1 MRSQTGGIIS
11 LGWGA
16 VHARSGKQKI
26 NTKSSTESEL
36 VGLSEYVPY
45 NIWLVNFMKAQGY
58 DIRSNVIHQDN
69 MSTIRMAKH
78 GRNSCTGNSR
88 HIDI

>member
-16 VHARSGKQKI
+16 VHARSRKQKI